1 MRTDYEQL
9 HEQNREFIRE
19 MWRLLIS
26 IKHYEKQ
33 CRKPSISMIPNRYYK
48 AQSNLIPTATSIL
61 ERCREA
67 LGCRIL
73 CEARPAAVP
82 LIHDQ

>member
-33 CRKPSISMIPNRYYK
+33 CRKPSI
-48 AQSNLIPTATSIL
+48 
-61 ERCREA
+61 
-67 LGCRIL
+67 
-73 CEARPAAVP
+73 
-82 LIHDQ
+82 